1 MKPRE
6 KIRGYMQNITLWRT
20 LRVLATILIF
30 IVVVDSLAEA
40 YNLSQAIVWL
50 QEKML
55 NLTWEKS
62 DEAATHYRVEIRKT
76 SLMTEPPATYFH
88 YDYTSATNFD
98 VELENDHSYQFRVQ
112 AVTEFGNTST
122 FSDSTALIIYR
133 DPAAAKIAVEEEERP
148 AEFSLSQNFPNP
160 FNSSTT
166 IQYTIPN
173 EAIGSNNRVELIIYN
188 KLGQRVRRLV
198 NEYQPAGAH
207 RAVWDG
213 RDDSGH
219 DVGSGHYFYRIV
231 IGNYNASKK
240 MIFMK

>member
-6 KIRGYMQNITLWRT
+6 KIREYLQNITLWRS
-20 LRVLATILIF
+20 LKVIATIMMF
-30 IVVVDSLAEA
+30 VVVVDSIAEA
-40 YNLSQAIVWL
+40 YNLSHAIVWL

-62 DEAATHYRVEIRKT
+62 NDVASHYRVEIRKT
-76 SLMTEPPATYFH
+76 SLMEEPPSTYFRH
-88 YDYTSATNFD
+88 DYTTANNYD
-98 VELENDHSYQFRVQ
+98 IELENDHSYQFRVQ
-112 AVTEFGNTST
+112 AVTEFGNTSA

-133 DPAAAKIAVEEEERP
+133 DPAAAKIAAEEEERP

-166 IQYTIPN
+166 IQYTIPDKV
-173 EAIGSNNRVELIIYN
+173 IGSNNRIELTIYN

-198 NEYQPAGAH
+198 DEYQPAGAY

-213 RDDSGH
+213 RDDSGR

-231 IGNYNASKK
+231 VGNFNASKK